1 MSQFP
6 DPDETPT
13 PEEDGQNI
21 PDIWDINTSGKGR
34 VGRLDTDLS
43 ESAPCADDGESYLE
57 DDVDTPGL
65 WNNDDLSSSE
75 QGDYLETE

>member
-43 ESAPCADDGESYLE
+43 ESAPCADDSEPYWEG
-57 DDVDTPGL
+57 DPDTPGL